1 MHYPFSE
8 LKVIELAS
16 VLAGPA
22 VGMFFSELGAQ
33 VLKIENSTTGGDMTR
48 GWKLPSEPK
57 DTNHSAYF
65 YSVNWHKKHVFMD
78 LSQAEAQNTLHE
90 LVQTA
95 DVVISNFKPSSA
107 RKMRVDADTLCALNP
122 RLVFA
127 QINAFAD
134 PEDES
139 PAFDLV
145 LQAEA
150 GFLYMNGEPLRPP
163 VKMPVALIDVL
174 AAHQLK
180 EAILIALLHRERSGR
195 GAVVQ
200 TSLQESA
207 LASLVNQ
214 ASNYLNAGHIPQP
227 MGTQHPNIAPYGD
240 AFATSDGQTVVLAVG
255 TERQFERLCAT
266 LVLPQ
271 VLTDERFRTN
281 SARVEHRSALV
292 ATLAEAIGT
301 WETDALMVA
310 FKQAG
315 VPAARIRNMQEVME
329 LEAAQ
334 RMVLEESYPDGTL
347 SKRLKTNAFTVITR

>member
-1 MHYPFSE
+1 
-8 LKVIELAS
+8 
-16 VLAGPA
+16 
-22 VGMFFSELGAQ
+22 LGAQ

-48 GWKLPSEPK
+48 GWKLPVEPK
-57 DTNHSAYF
+57 ETNHSAYF

-78 LSQAEAQNTLHE
+78 LSQPEAQTAVHE

-107 RKMRVDADTLCALNP
+107 RKMRVDADTLCGLNS
-122 RLVFA
+122 RLVFG

-150 GFLYMNGEPLRPP
+150 GFLYMNGEPQRPP

-266 LVLPQ
+266 LALPH
-271 VLTDERFRTN
+271 VYADDRFASN
-281 SARVEHRSALV
+281 GARVQHRA
-292 ATLAEAIGT
+292 ALAETLSEAIRT
-301 WETDALMVA
+301 WETDALMTA
-310 FKQAG
+310 FRQAG
-315 VPAARIRNMQEVME
+315 VPAARIRNMREVME

-334 RMVLEESYPDGTL
+334 RMILEESYPDGTL